1 MDTGKDERR
10 ADRLTGRE
18 LHLFRGL
25 CCRSECCTRGDAI
38 KADQIEPIY
47 TVRDVGEP

>member
-10 ADRLTGRE
+10 AGRLTGRE

-25 CCRSECCTRGDAI
+25 CCRSECCTRVDAI
-38 KADQIEPIY
+38 QADQIEPVY